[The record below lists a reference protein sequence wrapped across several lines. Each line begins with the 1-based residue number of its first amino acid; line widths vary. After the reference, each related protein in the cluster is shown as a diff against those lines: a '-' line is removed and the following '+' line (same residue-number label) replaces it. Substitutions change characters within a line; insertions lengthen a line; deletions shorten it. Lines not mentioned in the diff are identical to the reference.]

1 MACRANQL
9 GSITSTPRETL
20 DEGKVNASMLME
32 ADLPED
38 IEALRAFALEGSRK
52 LAELMAAKGEADA
65 EIERLQSIIDA
76 FMRRRFGPR
85 SEQLDPEQL
94 QLGLEDVETALGQAR
109 AEREAATGPA
119 RGERPRKTNRGS
131 LPAHLERIEQVVD
144 VDDKACPC
152 CGGTLHQIGEDVAE
166 RLDVIPTT
174 FRVLVTRRPRYG
186 CRSCESAVVQAP
198 ARIVE
203 GGIPTEALI
212 AQVLVAKYADHLPLY
227 RQAQIYARQGVQLD
241 RSTLADW
248 VGRAAWYLRPLR
260 DHILE
265 RLRRSERL
273 FADETT
279 APVLDPGRGRT
290 KTGQLWAYARD
301 DRLWGGNDLPMVA
314 YVYAADRKSERA
326 EAHLGDFAGILQVDG
341 YGGYTALAKR
351 RQQIQLAFCW
361 SHVRRK
367 FYELA
372 DKSPVATEVLR
383 RIAQVLGGRKPGPQL
398 LRGGITGHFALDA
411 GRVVDLDN
419 LMPVCRIGELQTQN
433 FSIFACLLKP
443 IGCMFAF
450 RFCLNN
456 RDREVGSITKNE
468 VRPLL
473 ASTSRLTANEDNSA
487 IGESAL
493 LVDSVRRTIP
503 PGFHQLGDYFLAAGV
518 RFCGHVGPQAHK
530 KSYNLA
536 ACDPP
541 DRSSPANGATLISP
555 SRFRAWAMS

>member
-1 MACRANQL
+1 
-9 GSITSTPRETL
+9 
-20 DEGKVNASMLME
+20 MLME

-38 IEALRAFALEGSRK
+38 LEALRAFALEQSRK
-52 LAELMAAKGEADA
+52 LADVMAAKGEADA
-65 EIERLQSIIDA
+65 EIERLQSIVDA
-76 FMRRRFGPR
+76 FMRHRFGAR
-85 SEQLDPEQL
+85 SEQLDPDQL

-109 AEREAATGPA
+109 AARDAAIGKPSSD
-119 RGERPRKTNRGS
+119 RPRKANRGS

-144 VDDKACPC
+144 VEEVDGIRACPC
-152 CGGTLHQIGEDVAE
+152 CGGALHQIGEDVAE
-166 RLDVIPTT
+166 RLDVVPIT

-186 CRSCESAVVQAP
+186 CRSCESAIVQAPAP

-227 RQAQIYARQGVQLD
+227 RQAQIYARQGIQLD

-301 DRLWGGNDLPMVA
+301 DRPWGGDTPPMVA
-314 YVYAADRKSERA
+314 YVYAADRKGERA

-351 RQQIQLAFCW
+351 RQQIVLAFCW
-361 SHVRRK
+361 AHVRRK

-372 DKSPVATEVLR
+372 DNSPVAIEVLQ
-383 RIAQVLGGRKPGPQL
+383 RIAALYKIEDDARGASAEQRQQIRQERSRVIIDDLRIYLETKSRQVSAKAKLGEAIRYALTRWAGLSRFLDDGR
-398 LRGGITGHFALDA
+398 
-411 GRVVDLDN
+411 VDLDSN
-419 LMPVCRIGELQTQN
+419 AVER
-433 FSIFACLLKP
+433 SI
-443 IGCMFAF
+443 
-450 RFCLNN
+450 
-456 RDREVGSITKNE
+456 
-468 VRPLL
+468 RPLAL
-473 ASTSRLTANEDNSA
+473 NRKNALFAGSDEGGDNWA
-487 IGESAL
+487 VI
-493 LVDSVRRTIP
+493 
-503 PGFHQLGDYFLAAGV
+503 
-518 RFCGHVGPQAHK
+518 
-530 KSYNLA
+530 
-536 ACDPP
+536 
-541 DRSSPANGATLISP
+541 ATLIENCKLSGINP
-555 SRFRAWAMS
+555 HTWLTQALGKLANGHPANSVGELMPWTAVA

>member
-1 MACRANQL
+1 
-9 GSITSTPRETL
+9 
-20 DEGKVNASMLME
+20 MLME

-38 IEALRAFALEGSRK
+38 LEALRAFALEQSRK
-52 LAELMAAKGEADA
+52 LADVMAAKGEADA
-65 EIERLQSIIDA
+65 EIERLQSIVDA
-76 FMRRRFGPR
+76 FMRHRFGAR
-85 SEQLDPEQL
+85 SEQLDPDQL

-109 AEREAATGPA
+109 AARDAAIGKPSSD
-119 RGERPRKTNRGS
+119 RPRKANRGS

-144 VDDKACPC
+144 VEEVDGIRACPC
-152 CGGTLHQIGEDVAE
+152 CGGALHQIGEDVAE
-166 RLDVIPTT
+166 RLDVVPIT

-186 CRSCESAVVQAP
+186 CRSCESAIVQAPAP

-227 RQAQIYARQGVQLD
+227 RQAQIYARQGIQLD

-301 DRLWGGNDLPMVA
+301 DRPWGGDTPPMVA
-314 YVYAADRKSERA
+314 YVYAADRKGERA

-351 RQQIQLAFCW
+351 RQQIVLAFCW
-361 SHVRRK
+361 AHVRRK

-372 DKSPVATEVLR
+372 DNSPVAIEVLQ
-383 RIAQVLGGRKPGPQL
+383 RIAALYKIEDDARGASAEQRQQIRQERSRVIIDDLRIFLEAKNRQVSAKAKLGEAIRYALTRWAGLSRFLDDGR
-398 LRGGITGHFALDA
+398 
-411 GRVVDLDN
+411 VDLDSN
-419 LMPVCRIGELQTQN
+419 AVER
-433 FSIFACLLKP
+433 SI
-443 IGCMFAF
+443 
-450 RFCLNN
+450 
-456 RDREVGSITKNE
+456 
-468 VRPLL
+468 RPLAL
-473 ASTSRLTANEDNSA
+473 NRKNALFAGSDEGGDNWA
-487 IGESAL
+487 VI
-493 LVDSVRRTIP
+493 
-503 PGFHQLGDYFLAAGV
+503 
-518 RFCGHVGPQAHK
+518 
-530 KSYNLA
+530 
-536 ACDPP
+536 
-541 DRSSPANGATLISP
+541 ATLIENCKLSGINP
-555 SRFRAWAMS
+555 HTWLTQALGKLANGHPANSVGELMPWTAVA

>member
-1 MACRANQL
+1 
-9 GSITSTPRETL
+9 
-20 DEGKVNASMLME
+20 MLME

-38 IEALRAFALEGSRK
+38 IEALRAFALEQVRI
-52 LAELMAAKGEADA
+52 LTAERAAAAELALAKGEADA

-76 FMRRRFGPR
+76 FMRHRFGAR
-85 SEQLDPEQL
+85 SEQLDPDQL

-109 AEREAATGPA
+109 AAREAASPQS
-119 RGERPRKTNRGS
+119 RSDRPRKSNRGS

-144 VDDKACPC
+144 VEEVDGIRACPC
-152 CGGTLHQIGEDVAE
+152 CGGALHQIGEDVAE
-166 RLDVIPTT
+166 RLDVVPTT

-186 CRSCESAVVQAP
+186 CRSCESAVVQAPAP

-227 RQAQIYARQGVQLD
+227 RQAQIYARQGIQLD

-301 DRLWGGNDLPMVA
+301 DRPWGGNDPPMVA

-341 YGGYTALAKR
+341 YSGYAALAKR
-351 RQQIQLAFCW
+351 RQQVQLAFCW

-383 RIAQVLGGRKPGPQL
+383 RIAL
-398 LRGGITGHFALDA
+398 LYAIEDEVRGSSAEQRRALRVERAHVVVDDLRLYLDA
-411 GRVVDLDN
+411 RLRQVSAKSKLAEAIRYALNRWAGLTVFLEDGRVELDSN
-419 LMPVCRIGELQTQN
+419 TVER
-433 FSIFACLLKP
+433 SI
-443 IGCMFAF
+443 
-450 RFCLNN
+450 
-456 RDREVGSITKNE
+456 
-468 VRPLL
+468 RPLAL
-473 ASTSRLTANEDNSA
+473 NRKNALFAGSDEGGDNWA
-487 IGESAL
+487 VI
-493 LVDSVRRTIP
+493 
-503 PGFHQLGDYFLAAGV
+503 
-518 RFCGHVGPQAHK
+518 
-530 KSYNLA
+530 
-536 ACDPP
+536 
-541 DRSSPANGATLISP
+541 ATLIENCKITGINP
-555 SRFRAWAMS
+555 HAWMTDTLTKLANGHQANSVSELMPWIAVA

>member
-1 MACRANQL
+1 M
-9 GSITSTPRETL
+9 
-20 DEGKVNASMLME
+20 VME

-38 IEALRAFALEGSRK
+38 DEALRAFALEQVRLVAAERAAAAD
-52 LAELMAAKGEADA
+52 LALAKGEADA

-76 FMRRRFGPR
+76 FMRHRFGAR
-85 SEQLDPEQL
+85 SEQLDPDQL
-94 QLGLEDVETALGQAR
+94 QLGLEDVETALGTAR
-109 AEREAATGPA
+109 AAREATITKAG
-119 RGERPRKTNRGS
+119 GERPRRANRGS

-144 VDDKACPC
+144 VEEVGGIRACPC
-152 CGGTLHQIGEDVAE
+152 CGGALHQIGEDVAE
-166 RLDVIPTT
+166 RLDVVPTT
-174 FRVLVTRRPRYG
+174 FRVLITRRPRYG
-186 CRSCESAVVQAP
+186 CRSCESAVVQAPAP

-227 RQAQIYARQGVQLD
+227 RQAQIYARQGIQLD

-301 DRLWGGNDLPMVA
+301 DRPWGGKDPPMVA
-314 YVYAADRKSERA
+314 YVYAADRKGERA

-341 YGGYTALAKR
+341 YGGYTALAR
-351 RQQIQLAFCW
+351 RQQRIQLAFCW

-383 RIAQVLGGRKPGPQL
+383 RIAQLYA
-398 LRGGITGHFALDA
+398 IEA
-411 GRVVDLDN
+411 
-419 LMPVCRIGELQTQN
+419 
-433 FSIFACLLKP
+433 
-443 IGCMFAF
+443 
-450 RFCLNN
+450 
-456 RDREVGSITKNE
+456 E
-468 VRPLL
+468 VRG
-473 ASTSRLTANEDNSA
+473 SSA
-487 IGESAL
+487 EQ
-493 LVDSVRRTIP
+493 RRTIRAERARVIVDDLQVYLEARLRQVSAKSKLADAIRYALSRWGGLSRFLDDGRVELDSNTVERSIRP
-503 PGFHQLGDYFLAAGV
+503 LALNRKNALFAGFDEGGDNWAV
-518 RFCGHVGPQAHK
+518 I
-530 KSYNLA
+530 
-536 ACDPP
+536 
-541 DRSSPANGATLISP
+541 ATLIENCKISGINP
-555 SRFRAWAMS
+555 YDWLAETLTKLASGYPANAVGDLMPWTAVA